1 MKLYWNASTGASR
14 TRGGFMT
21 SRTASTVHRG
31 RTGPKAE
38 DDDAWLAGVADAA
51 AASARVPV
59 ELLGE
64 YLTFLADAA
73 VSGRRPQKREL
84 EAVRELGRRAA
95 EHGVGAGQA
104 VDLYLS
110 AAWRLWQ
117 ELPMVVRTRD
127 RHKVR
132 AAADAVLRVIDD
144 AVEVLVEGH
153 QAARRQMVRQEEAL
167 RREFIDDLLR
177 GDADVSRMVERAEPF
192 GLDLGRAHQ
201 VALAAPVD
209 SAAALDRAAIVVERV
224 IVDRFGDR
232 EVLVATKDGRLV
244 VLVPGDLPPTSSR
257 RGTPDVEVV
266 MQGELK
272 RLGKRSAWRVAAGR
286 AHLGAYGIAR
296 SYEEARE
303 ALTLAERLR
312 LDTDAVH
319 GRDLLVYRVIGRDQ
333 AAIAD
338 LVHSVLTPLTQ
349 ARGGAEPLLQ
359 TLQAYFDTGEVATET
374 ARRLHMSVRTVTY
387 RLAKVKALTGFDATD
402 PAQRFALHVA
412 VIGARLLDWPAQEL
426 PAMG

>member
-1 MKLYWNASTGASR
+1 
-14 TRGGFMT
+14 MT
-21 SRTASTVHRG
+21 SRPSSAGSPARAG
-31 RTGPKAE
+31 LKPE
-38 DDDAWLAGVADAA
+38 DAWLVAVAEAA
-51 AASARVPV
+51 ATSAGAPV

-95 EHGVGAGQA
+95 EQGVGAGQA

-110 AAWRLWQ
+110 AAWRLWR

-201 VALAAPVD
+201 VALAAPVG
-209 SAAALDRAAIVVERV
+209 SGALLERAAIVVERV

-244 VLVPGDLPPTSSR
+244 VLVPGDLPSTSSP

-266 MQGELK
+266 MQAELA
-272 RLGKRSAWRVAAGR
+272 RLGKRSQWRVAAGR
-286 AHLGAYGIAR
+286 SHLGVYGIPR

-303 ALTLAERLR
+303 ALTLAERLH
-312 LDTDAVH
+312 LDIDAVH

-333 AAIAD
+333 TAVAD
-338 LVHSVLTPLTQ
+338 LVHSVLTPLTE

-359 TLQAYFDTGEVATET
+359 TLQTYFAAGEVATET

-387 RLAKVKALTGFDATD
+387 RLAKVKALTGHDATD
-402 PAQRFALHVA
+402 PAERFALHVA

-426 PAMG
+426 PSIG

>member
-1 MKLYWNASTGASR
+1 
-14 TRGGFMT
+14 MT
-21 SRTASTVHRG
+21 SRPSSMGQRG
-31 RTGPKAE
+31 RAATKPE
-38 DDDAWLAGVADAA
+38 DAWLVDVAAAA
-51 AASARVPV
+51 AASSGTPV

-64 YLTFLADAA
+64 YLTFLAEAA

-95 EHGVGAGQA
+95 EQGVGAGQA

-110 AAWRLWQ
+110 AAWRLWR
-117 ELPMVVRTRD
+117 ELPTVVRTRD

-144 AVEVLVEGH
+144 AVEVLVDGH
-153 QAARRQMVRQEEAL
+153 QAARRQMVRQEEASRL
-167 RREFIDDLLR
+167 EFVDDLLR

-201 VALAAPVD
+201 VALAAPVG
-209 SAAALDRAAIVVERV
+209 SAAFLGRAAIVVERA

-244 VLVPGDLPPTSSR
+244 VLVPGDLPAASAP
-257 RGTPDVEVV
+257 RGTPDVEMV
-266 MQGELK
+266 MQAELK
-272 RLGKRSAWRVAAGR
+272 RLGKRPQWRVAAGR
-286 AHLGAYGIAR
+286 PHLGAYGIAR

-312 LDTDAVH
+312 LDTGAVH

-359 TLQAYFDTGEVATET
+359 TLQAYFATGDVATET

-387 RLAKVKALTGFDATD
+387 RLAKVKALTGHDATD

-412 VIGARLLDWPAQEL
+412 VLGAQLLDWPEQEL
-426 PAMG
+426 PATG

>member
-1 MKLYWNASTGASR
+1 
-14 TRGGFMT
+14 MT
-21 SRTASTVHRG
+21 SRPSSARRRG
-31 RTGPKAE
+31 RDEPNPE
-38 DDDAWLAGVADAA
+38 QAWLAAVADAA
-51 AASARVPV
+51 AAAAGTPV
-59 ELLGE
+59 ELLGQ
-64 YLTFLADAA
+64 YLTILADAA

-95 EHGVGAGQA
+95 EQGVSAGQA

-110 AAWRLWQ
+110 AAWRLWR

-132 AAADAVLRVIDD
+132 AAAEAVLRVIDD
-144 AVEVLVEGH
+144 AVEVLVDGH
-153 QAARRQMVRQEEAL
+153 QQARRDMVRREEAL
-167 RREFIDDLLR
+167 RREVIDDLLR
-177 GDADVSRMVERAEPF
+177 GDADVSQMVERAEPF

-201 VALAAPVD
+201 VALAAPVG
-209 SAAALDRAAIVVERV
+209 SAGLLDRAAIVVERV

-232 EVLVATKDGRLV
+232 DVLVATKDGRLV
-244 VLVPGDLPPTSSR
+244 VLVPGEPSATPSP
-257 RGTPDVEVV
+257 RGRPDVEAV
-266 MQGELK
+266 MQAELR
-272 RLGKRSAWRVAAGR
+272 RLGKRSQWRVAAGR
-286 AHLGAYGIAR
+286 PHLGAYGIAR

-359 TLQAYFDTGEVATET
+359 TLQAYFATGEVATET
-374 ARRLHMSVRTVTY
+374 ARRLHLSVRTITY
-387 RLAKVKALTGFDATD
+387 RLAKVKALTGHDATD

-412 VIGARLLDWPAQEL
+412 VLGARLLDWPSSEL
-426 PAMG
+426 PASG

>member
-1 MKLYWNASTGASR
+1 
-14 TRGGFMT
+14 MT
-21 SRTASTVHRG
+21 SRPSSTGQRG
-31 RTGPKAE
+31 RAAAKPE
-38 DDDAWLAGVADAA
+38 DAWLVDVADAA
-51 AASARVPV
+51 AASSGTPV

-95 EHGVGAGQA
+95 EQGVGAGQA

-110 AAWRLWQ
+110 AAWRLWR

-201 VALAAPVD
+201 VALAAPLG
-209 SAAALDRAAIVVERV
+209 SAALLDRAAIVVERV

-244 VLVPGDLPPTSSR
+244 VLVPGDLPATSSP
-257 RGTPDVEVV
+257 RGTPDVEVI
-266 MQGELK
+266 MQAELR
-272 RLGKRSAWRVAAGR
+272 RLGKRSQWRVAAGR
-286 AHLGAYGIAR
+286 PHLGAYGIAR

-359 TLQAYFDTGEVATET
+359 TLQAYFATGEVATET

-387 RLAKVKALTGFDATD
+387 RLAKVKALTGHDATD
-402 PAQRFALHVA
+402 PAQRFGLQVA
-412 VIGARLLDWPAQEL
+412 VLGARLLDWPAQEL
-426 PAMG
+426 AAMG

>member
-1 MKLYWNASTGASR
+1 
-14 TRGGFMT
+14 MT
-21 SRTASTVHRG
+21 SRTSGTNQRG
-31 RTGPKAE
+31 RAAANPE
-38 DDDAWLAGVADAA
+38 DAWLADVAAAA
-51 AASARVPV
+51 AASSGTPV

-95 EHGVGAGQA
+95 EQGVGAGQA

-110 AAWRLWQ
+110 AAWRLWRQ
-117 ELPMVVRTRD
+117 LPMVVRTRD
-127 RHKVR
+127 RHNVR

-201 VALAAPVD
+201 VALAAPVG
-209 SAAALDRAAIVVERV
+209 SAALLDRPAIVVERV

-244 VLVPGDLPPTSSR
+244 VLVPGDLPGASSP
-257 RGTPDVEVV
+257 RGTPDVEAV
-266 MQGELK
+266 MQAELR
-272 RLGKRSAWRVAAGR
+272 RLGKRARWRVAAGR

-303 ALTLAERLR
+303 ALTLSDRLR
-312 LDTDAVH
+312 LDTGAVH
-319 GRDLLVYRVIGRDQ
+319 GRDL
-333 AAIAD
+333 
-338 LVHSVLTPLTQ
+338 P
-349 ARGGAEPLLQ
+349 
-359 TLQAYFDTGEVATET
+359 
-374 ARRLHMSVRTVTY
+374 RLSGDR
-387 RLAKVKALTGFDATD
+387 
-402 PAQRFALHVA
+402 P
-412 VIGARLLDWPAQEL
+412 
-426 PAMG
+426 

>member
-1 MKLYWNASTGASR
+1 
-14 TRGGFMT
+14 MT
-21 SRTASTVHRG
+21 SRPTSTRHRG
-31 RTGPKAE
+31 RAE
-38 DDDAWLAGVADAA
+38 PNPEQAWLAAVADAA
-51 AASARVPV
+51 AAAAGTPV
-59 ELLGE
+59 ELLGQ
-64 YLTFLADAA
+64 YLTILADAA

-95 EHGVGAGQA
+95 EQGVSAGQA

-110 AAWRLWQ
+110 AAWRLWR

-132 AAADAVLRVIDD
+132 AAAEAVLRVIDD
-144 AVEVLVEGH
+144 AVEVLVDGH
-153 QAARRQMVRQEEAL
+153 QLARRDMVRREEAL
-167 RREFIDDLLR
+167 RREVIDDLLR

-201 VALAAPVD
+201 VALAAPVG
-209 SAAALDRAAIVVERV
+209 SAALLDRAAIVVERV

-232 EVLVATKDGRLV
+232 DVLVATKDGRLV
-244 VLVPGDLPPTSSR
+244 VLVPGEPSATPSP
-257 RGTPDVEVV
+257 RGRPDVEAV
-266 MQGELK
+266 MQAELR
-272 RLGKRSAWRVAAGR
+272 RLGKRSQWRVAAGR
-286 AHLGAYGIAR
+286 PHLGAYGIAR

-359 TLQAYFDTGEVATET
+359 TLQAYFATGEVATET
-374 ARRLHMSVRTVTY
+374 ARRLHLSVRTITY
-387 RLAKVKALTGFDATD
+387 RLAKVKALTGHDATD

-412 VIGARLLDWPAQEL
+412 VLGARLLDWPSSEL
-426 PAMG
+426 PASG